1 MYAQHLIFC
10 CSVNAQYK
18 LCMHISAAAD
28 FFHFG
33 KKKMQ
38 RLKKEYMIRD
48 DCNVTMCDPS

>member
-28 FFHFG
+28 FFHW
-33 KKKMQ
+33 KEKNAKVEKRIYDQ
-38 RLKKEYMIRD
+38 R
-48 DCNVTMCDPS
+48 